1 MFPASSHYSTG
12 TKESVE
18 TVLLLYYLLVDVSC
32 LLSLQYRHERKCWDS
47 PASLLFISKYFL
59 PPLTTVPA
67 RKKKCWDN
75 PASWLSFLLSL
86 QYRHQRKV
94 LRQFYCFFIIY
105 CWCFFP
111 PLTTVPA
118 LKKKCWDS
126 SAFLLLLICTVR
138 HNWLIFSSHEHVET
152 AGEGIN
158 TTEKKTKNVLY
169 DQLFPSTVGTP
180 GRPWCWPGANAMD
193 DGPVQHGWLA
203 GLLGMLARHGKH
215 RAPPLPLALPSPPPR
230 ALWRSCR
237 PVNHSVENWSLLQEG
252 PS

>member
-1 MFPASSHYSTG
+1 
-12 TKESVE
+12 
-18 TVLLLYYLLVDVSC
+18 
-32 LLSLQYRHERKCWDS
+32 
-47 PASLLFISKYFL
+47 
-59 PPLTTVPA
+59 
-67 RKKKCWDN
+67 
-75 PASWLSFLLSL
+75 
-86 QYRHQRKV
+86 
-94 LRQFYCFFIIY
+94 
-105 CWCFFP
+105 
-111 PLTTVPA
+111 

-203 GLLGMLARHGKH
+203 GWLAGDVGPARQTPRPPPAP
-215 RAPPLPLALPSPPPR
+215 RAPLPPASR
-230 ALWRSCR
+230 ALEVLSAR
-237 PVNHSVENWSLLQEG
+237 
-252 PS
+252 

>member
-18 TVLLLYYLLVDVSC
+18 TVLLLYYLLVNVSC
-32 LLSLQYRHERKCWDS
+32 LLSLQYRHERKS
-47 PASLLFISKYFL
+47 VETVLLLDYL
-59 PPLTTVPA
+59 LV
-67 RKKKCWDN
+67 DV
-75 PASWLSFLLSL
+75 SFLLSL

-126 SAFLLLLICTVR
+126 SAFLLLICTVR

-169 DQLFPSTVGTP
+169 DQLFPSTVGMP
-180 GRPWCWPGANAMD
+180 GRPWCWPGAMD

-215 RAPPLPLALPSPPPR
+215 RAPPPLALPSPPASR
-230 ALWRSCR
+230 ALEVLSAR
-237 PVNHSVENWSLLQEG
+237 
-252 PS
+252 

>member
-1 MFPASSHYSTG
+1 MFPVSSHYSTG
-12 TKESVE
+12 TKE
-18 TVLLLYYLLVDVSC
+18 
-32 LLSLQYRHERKCWDS
+32 
-47 PASLLFISKYFL
+47 
-59 PPLTTVPA
+59 
-67 RKKKCWDN
+67 
-75 PASWLSFLLSL
+75 
-86 QYRHQRKV
+86 KV
-94 LRQFYCFFIIY
+94 LRQSCFLIIL
-105 CWCFFP
+105 P

-203 GLLGMLARHGKH
+203 DLLGMLARHGKH
-215 RAPPLPLALPSPPPR
+215 RAPPPLALLSPR
-230 ALWRSCR
+230 LSRSGG
-237 PVNHSVENWSLLQEG
+237 PVG
-252 PS
+252 PLIIA